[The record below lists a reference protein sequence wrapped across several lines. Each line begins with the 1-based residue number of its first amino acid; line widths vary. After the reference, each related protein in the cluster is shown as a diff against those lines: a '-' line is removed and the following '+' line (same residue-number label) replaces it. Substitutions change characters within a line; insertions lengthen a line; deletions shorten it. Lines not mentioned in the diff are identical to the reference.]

1 MTFLHKSLH
10 ACTYRDDYT
19 VRVRQMTDIDSKLT
33 CSQRQETVILPFTA
47 TAVYYIAAVLTFC
60 HSE

>member
-1 MTFLHKSLH
+1 MHVHTE
-10 ACTYRDDYT
+10 TI
-19 VRVRQMTDIDSKLT
+19 VRVGQMTDIDSKLT

-47 TAVYYIAAVLTFC
+47 TAVYSIAAVMTFC